1 MLTTRKRSTS
11 QTTYVLSV
19 KFLDDYKRNPELNE
33 ATPTDPPRQITEAF
47 SPHPAVQGEYLAD
60 HASLELLMK
69 ELENV
74 KEKIRRIDGKEG
86 QAEASNDES
95 AEEAGR

>member
-1 MLTTRKRSTS
+1 
-11 QTTYVLSV
+11 
-19 KFLDDYKRNPELNE
+19 
-33 ATPTDPPRQITEAF
+33 
-47 SPHPAVQGEYLAD
+47 
-60 HASLELLMK
+60 MK

-95 AEEAGR
+95 AEEAGRWSPKLSNQEREFEERQRSKDVW